1 MWHSLHNA
9 AIGDA
14 GIAALA
20 PALRQLP
27 ALETL
32 GLESNPLGDD
42 GIATFV
48 VPPPLACALSPP
60 AGGVLAGL
68 KQLYLGFTQIT
79 DAGCAALAYALDSGA
94 LPALGEL
101 RLLRI
106 PASVAAKGGV
116 HAALAKLRAGPPPDS
131 FPAPSPGRRGYSFM
145 VE

>member
-42 GIATFV
+42 GIAALV
-48 VPPPLACALSPP
+48 APPPLAGALSPP
-60 AGGVLAGL
+60 AGGGVLVGL
-68 KQLYLGFTQIT
+68 KKLYLGFTHIT
-79 DAGCAALAYALDSGA
+79 DVGCAALASALDRGT
-94 LPALGEL
+94 LPALREL
-101 RLLRI
+101 RLLNI
-106 PASVAAKGGV
+106 PASVAAKGAV
-116 HAALAKLRAGPPPDS
+116 HAALATSRATI
-131 FPAPSPGRRGYSFM
+131 PS
-145 VE
+145 